1 MPFVQYFIR
10 ICHDSTVLI
19 IVAGMVNVKREFL
32 SLSYIFHQEAILYY
46 TITLIYVYHYIK
58 LKFIE

>member
-1 MPFVQYFIR
+1 MPFVQHFIR
-10 ICHDSTVLI
+10 ICHGSTVPI

-32 SLSYIFHQEAILYY
+32 SLSYIFHQEAIRYY